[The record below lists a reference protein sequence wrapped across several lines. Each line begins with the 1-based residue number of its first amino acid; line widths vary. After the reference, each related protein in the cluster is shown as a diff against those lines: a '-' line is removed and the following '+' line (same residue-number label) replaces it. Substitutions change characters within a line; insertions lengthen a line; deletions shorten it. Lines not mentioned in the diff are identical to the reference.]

1 MSKPTPRKAIERKSA
16 NRDVILLKSVKLTD
30 LQRIVLSAAGQRADG
45 AAMLPERTTE
55 KAAQKLAATL
65 IEKGHARE
73 VRAKAGMPV
82 WRRNEEGRPCALVI
96 SKLGREAIRGDDD
109 RKADDANVEIP
120 SASSIANAA
129 PSQTAASSQPERSVP
144 RQGSKLAEVIALLGR
159 KQGAGIEELASTT
172 GWLPHTTRAALTGLR
187 KRGYTIERSRSEQG
201 GSVYRIVTSAAPALA
216 A

>member
-1 MSKPTPRKAIERKSA
+1 
-16 NRDVILLKSVKLTD
+16 
-30 LQRIVLSAAGQRADG
+30 LQRIVLSGAAERADG
-45 AAMLPERTTE
+45 AATLPERTAE
-55 KAAQKLAATL
+55 KAAQKLAAML
-65 IEKGHARE
+65 IEKGLARE
-73 VRAKAGMPV
+73 VRAKTDMPV

-96 SKLGREAIRGDDD
+96 TKLGREAIKGDDD
-109 RKADDANVEIP
+109 RKADDADVETP

-159 KQGAGIEELASTT
+159 KQGAGIEELTSTT

-187 KRGYTIERSRSEQG
+187 KRGFAIERSRSDQG
-201 GSVYRIVTSAAPALA
+201 GSVYRIVKSATPALA

>member
-1 MSKPTPRKAIERKSA
+1 MSKPTTRKAIERKSA
-16 NRDVILLKSVKLTD
+16 NRDAISLKSMKLTD
-30 LQRIVLSAAGQRADG
+30 LQRMVLSDGDERADG
-45 AAMLPERTTE
+45 AATLPERMTE

-65 IEKGHARE
+65 TEKGLARE
-73 VRAKAGMPV
+73 VRAKTDMPV
-82 WRRNEEGRPCALVI
+82 WRRNEDGRPCALVI
-96 SKLGREAIRGDDD
+96 SKLGREAIKGDED
-109 RKADDANVEIP
+109 RKADDVKVEVP

-159 KQGAGIEELASTT
+159 KQGAGMEELTSTT

-187 KRGYTIERSRSEQG
+187 KRGYAIERSRSEQG

>member
-1 MSKPTPRKAIERKSA
+1 MSKPTARKPTARKSA
-16 NRDVILLKSVKLTD
+16 NRDLVSAKLTD
-30 LQRIVLSAAGQRADG
+30 VQRTILAGATVRDDG
-45 AAMLPERTTE
+45 AATLPEQMTG
-55 KAAQKLAATL
+55 KAAQKFAASL
-65 IEKGHARE
+65 IEKGLARE
-73 VRAKAGMPV
+73 VRAKTDMPV

-96 SKLGREAIRGDDD
+96 SKLGREAIKGDED
-109 RKADDANVEIP
+109 RKADDANVEIR

-129 PSQTAASSQPERSVP
+129 PSRTAASSQAERSVP

-159 KQGAGIEELASTT
+159 KQGVDIEELTSTT

-187 KRGYTIERSRSEQG
+187 KRGYAIERSRSEQG